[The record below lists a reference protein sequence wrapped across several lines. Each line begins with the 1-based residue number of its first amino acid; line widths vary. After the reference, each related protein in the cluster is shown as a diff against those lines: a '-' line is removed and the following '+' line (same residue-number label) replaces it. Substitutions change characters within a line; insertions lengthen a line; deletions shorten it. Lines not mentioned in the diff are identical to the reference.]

1 MARSVAQAA
10 KCANG
15 SLVITQAPLMQ
26 NSNCDFSY
34 GGCSYSN
41 TSRMQNN
48 CCVTCLGGYYDGNK
62 VCSTYG
68 GSCANG
74 SLITQ
79 TLPMQGSNHSSA
91 NGGCSHSNTQHTQ
104 NDCCDDCCVTCL
116 GGYYGGNKA
125 FYMYCG
131 SCANGSFRLLVL
143 AAPPCCAAGSRAPL
157 PCCAR
162 DGMGELR
169 GPVAPQLYAQLSLAS
184 TVREGARDVAAGV
197 RGLRAAGHQW
207 SAWRIK
213 LASDLACS
221 KFGRSAA
228 AAAVSRAEQASTSS
242 GRSSRPTFRGASALC
257 RGCRGLLSCGPAVFA
272 HDNDLKTVTKQRS
285 MQIFV
290 KTLMGKTITI
300 TLDVNASDAIENV
313 KQKRQWVASDS

>member
-15 SLVITQAPLMQ
+15 SLVITQAPLKQ

-34 GGCSYSN
+34 GGCSHSN
-41 TSRMQNN
+41 TSRTQQNN

-79 TLPMQGSNHSSA
+79 TPPMQGSTYGSA
-91 NGGCSHSNTQHTQ
+91 YGGCSHSNTQHTQ

-131 SCANGSFRLLVL
+131 SCANGSFRPLVL
-143 AAPPCCAAGSRAPL
+143 AAPPCCAANYKIWTQHTNLTNLTLSQLAVGSQRL
-157 PCCAR
+157 VCIR
-162 DGMGELR
+162 NQ
-169 GPVAPQLYAQLSLAS
+169 V
-184 TVREGARDVAAGV
+184 
-197 RGLRAAGHQW
+197 
-207 SAWRIK
+207 IK
-213 LASDLACS
+213 
-221 KFGRSAA
+221 
-228 AAAVSRAEQASTSS
+228 
-242 GRSSRPTFRGASALC
+242 
-257 RGCRGLLSCGPAVFA
+257 
-272 HDNDLKTVTKQRS
+272 
-285 MQIFV
+285 I
-290 KTLMGKTITI
+290 
-300 TLDVNASDAIENV
+300 NA
-313 KQKRQWVASDS
+313 